1 MVWNPFITETFG
13 NKGEQSLEVAFVEGC
28 FYKLFIL
35 NLCAWAACV
44 LASLASW
51 VAIIRNTIALPH

>member
-44 LASLASW
+44 FQLA
-51 VAIIRNTIALPH
+51 